1 MTQVPSQS
9 SDISSEGREPGAD
22 EDLALRARHLVDHSQ
37 EIRVHISKF
46 QLSKKIVE
54 VVNFFKSLVKGFKKR
69 LISLVCRNVSDL
81 NVARNAFLVVLEDVG
96 CGQLDLFVLQLS
108 SADVEGGIPPARHVH
123 HRLHDGGSIAEYLI
137 DIVNI
142 IPNKPAVIP
151 LHERVL
157 EMKKSIEMSE
167 EAIPL
172 LWQRDKMNER
182 CVLHEGVV
190 IDRLPLGTE
199 LFFRRVIYRGIRE
212 QTNVHPRSGREDN
225 VVVKRFLCKNSQN
238 KHR

>member
-1 MTQVPSQS
+1 
-9 SDISSEGREPGAD
+9 
-22 EDLALRARHLVDHSQ
+22 
-37 EIRVHISKF
+37 
-46 QLSKKIVE
+46 
-54 VVNFFKSLVKGFKKR
+54 
-69 LISLVCRNVSDL
+69 
-81 NVARNAFLVVLEDVG
+81 
-96 CGQLDLFVLQLS
+96 
-108 SADVEGGIPPARHVH
+108 
-123 HRLHDGGSIAEYLI
+123 
-137 DIVNI
+137 
-142 IPNKPAVIP
+142 
-151 LHERVL
+151 
-157 EMKKSIEMSE
+157 MSE